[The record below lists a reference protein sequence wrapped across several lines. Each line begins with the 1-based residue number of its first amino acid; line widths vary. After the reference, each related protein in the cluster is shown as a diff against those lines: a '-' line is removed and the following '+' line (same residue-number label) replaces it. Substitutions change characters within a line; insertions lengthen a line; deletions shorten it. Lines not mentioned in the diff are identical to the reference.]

1 MSVGESRPLSA
12 SVYWGAQRASAM
24 AVASAKAIISTLP
37 ESFFQGDSVTA
48 VDGGGGLGMSL
59 TFLVRLLTEGWRAC
73 LSSAKSP
80 DRTTASIICGK
91 SI

>member
-48 VDGGGGLGMSL
+48 VDGGGVGDVVDL
-59 TFLVRLLTEGWRAC
+59 F
-73 LSSAKSP
+73 
-80 DRTTASIICGK
+80 GK
-91 SI
+91 AFD